1 MKFSIII
8 PAFNEAKLLPETL
21 AFLAS
26 GRAVMHQTGVETELI
41 VADNNSTDGTSEIA
55 RQAGATVAF
64 EPVNQIGRARNTG
77 ARAASGEWLL
87 FLDADSKPSHE
98 LLMDLLEV
106 AQDDRVIGG
115 GVTLLQDGNFF
126 GFGVALRLW
135 NRWSRISKEA
145 AGSFLY
151 CRREAFETLG
161 GFDAKFFA
169 GEEIDFSRRLQ
180 KLARTRGQKMVI
192 LHRHP
197 LLTSS
202 RKATLYKPREFFG
215 FFMKTIFRRGKTLE
229 KREDCPIWYDGRR

>member
-1 MKFSIII
+1 MKISIII
-8 PAFNEAKLLPETL
+8 PAYNEAKLLPETL

-26 GRAVMHQTGVETELI
+26 GRQVIHQAGVETELI
-41 VADNNSTDGTSEIA
+41 VADNNSTDATAEIA
-55 RQAGATVAF
+55 RQAGASVVF
-64 EPVNQIGRARNTG
+64 EPVNQIGRARNSG
-77 ARAASGEWLL
+77 AASATGDWLL

-98 LLMDLLEV
+98 LLLDLLSV
-106 AQDDRVIGG
+106 AKDEGIIGG
-115 GVTLLQDGNFF
+115 GVTLRQDGNFF

-151 CRREAFETLG
+151 CRREAFETLR

-169 GEEIDFSRRLQ
+169 GEEIDFSRRLK
-180 KLARTRGQKMVI
+180 KLARERGQKMVI

-215 FFMKTIFRRGKTLE
+215 FMMKTIFRRGKTLE